1 MMSSFFGAE
10 VAKGPVIILVGG
22 GEGAGGGENAKKFP
36 NPHLIAFIFFGYTVR
51 SFIKIQDPP
60 PPSNIKPK
68 YGK

>member
-36 NPHLIAFIFFGYTVR
+36 DPHLIAFIFFRVHR
-51 SFIKIQDPP
+51 SIVYKNPGP

-68 YGK
+68 YG